1 VLAGALVLGVTAAA
15 AASTGVSTTPGP
27 APGLTARQHTQLVKA
42 GAFGKR
48 PIRVLLLGDS
58 IALTLGIGL
67 AHGQAEYGLDI
78 DNHSTLGC
86 DLDPTLEIITS
97 GKEGPA
103 TPGCTEWYALWPF
116 LTAAVQPDVVV
127 LGVGRWDVT
136 DHLYQGQWVHIGDPI
151 WDAHVVSD
159 LQRAV
164 AIFHLFGARV
174 VLLTMPYLDPPNT
187 QPNGVPW
194 PENTPAYAQR
204 YNQLVRQV
212 AAKDPKEVTVV
223 DLNKMLSPSGAFQT
237 VVNGVVARWTDGVHV
252 TIAGGEYL
260 EPRILPVLDRLG
272 LAAEPSVAAAQA
284 RAAATAAAI
293 AKAKAKAQAQHHT

>member
-1 VLAGALVLGVTAAA
+1 
-15 AASTGVSTTPGP
+15 
-27 APGLTARQHTQLVKA
+27 VKA
-42 GAFGKR
+42 GAYGQH
-48 PIRVLLLGDS
+48 PIRVLILGDS

-67 AHGQAEYGLDI
+67 AHGQSEYGLTI
-78 DNHSTLGC
+78 SNHSTLGC

-127 LGVGRWDVT
+127 LGIGRWEVG
-136 DHLYQGQWVHIGDPI
+136 DHLYDGQWVHIGDPV

-159 LQRAV
+159 LQRAI

-174 VLLTMPYLDPPNT
+174 VLLTMPYVDPPNT
-187 QPNGVPW
+187 QPDGAPW
-194 PENTPAYAQR
+194 PENTPQYAQG
-204 YNQLVRQV
+204 YDQLVRQV
-212 AAKDPKEVTVV
+212 AAGEPKEVTVV
-223 DLNKMLSPSGAFQT
+223 DINKMLGPSGSFQM
-237 VVNGVVARWTDGVHV
+237 VVHGVVARWTDGVHV

-260 EPRILPVLDRLG
+260 EPKILPVLDRLG

-284 RAAATAAAI
+284 RAAITAAGIKKA
-293 AKAKAKAQAQHHT
+293 AKAAAKDGPPTERRHHS